1 MICGY
6 FQSKYIFFAWFW
18 VVWCWNASENVSIV
32 YGWGRRN
39 SQLGT
44 YLRHYLH
51 DCLHS
56 QRPSCPRKSFL
67 SSQDVCMKWNFKFF
81 LKVMDFSLISSVSWD
96 RGLLPYNF
104 YGFECI
110 FSTSFKKQVID
121 EIVAALSQHIFKFL
135 CFVFFFLN
143 YRANSLHQ

>member
-1 MICGY
+1 
-6 FQSKYIFFAWFW
+6 
-18 VVWCWNASENVSIV
+18 
-32 YGWGRRN
+32 
-39 SQLGT
+39 
-44 YLRHYLH
+44 
-51 DCLHS
+51 
-56 QRPSCPRKSFL
+56 
-67 SSQDVCMKWNFKFF
+67 
-81 LKVMDFSLISSVSWD
+81 MDFSLISSVSWD

-104 YGFECI
+104 YVFECI